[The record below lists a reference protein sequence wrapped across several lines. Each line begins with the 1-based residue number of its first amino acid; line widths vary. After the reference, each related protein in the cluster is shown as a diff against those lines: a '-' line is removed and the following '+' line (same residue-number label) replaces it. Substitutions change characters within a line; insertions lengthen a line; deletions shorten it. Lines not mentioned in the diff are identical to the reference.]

1 MELLG
6 IYNSNNAAPK
16 SALSLNEGLHAL
28 NGKTTSA
35 AVWFRRPIK
44 CQILARIKEFYVSN
58 MGEAALKI
66 HKNLKLKKST
76 EHSGFSNK
84 INHHP
89 ILK

>member
-1 MELLG
+1 MGSSE
-6 IYNSNNAAPK
+6 SKA
-16 SALSLNEGLHAL
+16 
-28 NGKTTSA
+28 
-35 AVWFRRPIK
+35 K
-44 CQILARIKEFYVSN
+44 CSFGQKEFYVSN